1 MRKRT
6 LDCVELQHRGG
17 ARLER
22 EMSGMTTEEKAAYL
36 KGKTDALRRRQRRLR
51 EAGETAGEHPRRR
64 SAA

>member
-1 MRKRT
+1 
-6 LDCVELQHRGG
+6 
-17 ARLER
+17 
-22 EMSGMTTEEKAAYL
+22 MSGMTTEEKAAYL